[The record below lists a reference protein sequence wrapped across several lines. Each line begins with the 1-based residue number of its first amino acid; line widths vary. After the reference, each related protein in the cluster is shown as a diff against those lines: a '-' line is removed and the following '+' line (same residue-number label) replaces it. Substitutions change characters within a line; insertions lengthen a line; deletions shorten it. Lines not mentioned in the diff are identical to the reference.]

1 MRNHRRNREKSYSN
15 KPFDSNGEFR
25 QNNIL
30 PAPGILES
38 YEEISPGSVKIIM
51 DMAKTEQAH
60 RHKWEND
67 YLRAMA
73 YTSRVG
79 QLLGFALA
87 VILIY
92 SCIILSVDRNEQLAS
107 VIAFSGFAF
116 LMIAALASAKSRA
129 HISRP
134 RRHFEAKDQA
144 QKQ

>member
-1 MRNHRRNREKSYSN
+1 MGNNQRNKSGYGNKNFSN
-15 KPFDSNGEFR
+15 KETFR

-51 DMAKTEQAH
+51 DMAKTEQEH
-60 RHKWEND
+60 RQQWENR

-87 VILIY
+87 IIIIY
-92 SCIILSVDRNEQLAS
+92 TCIILAMDKNESLAS

-116 LMIAALASAKSRA
+116 LMIAALASARSRM
-129 HISRP
+129 HVTRP
-134 RRHFEAKDQA
+134 RRNFDPKEKG
-144 QKQ
+144 